1 MQGSNNKCKVRVVTK
16 TLLDFY
22 KKCFCVSVPPNSLL
36 YWKKEWKNNCKSLKV
51 DITNITS
58 LLDFFLNM
66 FSILMLVEVKLSG
79 I

>member
-1 MQGSNNKCKVRVVTK
+1 MQGERAWAGIVTK

-36 YWKKEWKNNCKSLKV
+36 YWKEWKNNCKSLKV

-66 FSILMLVEVKLSG
+66 FSFLMLVEVKLSG